1 MSQPRYTPDETV
13 RRGQDLYERDIRA
26 KVEPG
31 NIGKYLVIDIE
42 TGEYKLGSDYHLL
55 ARQVLAKKPDAA
67 LCVLRIGYPA
77 AGRIGGRFGA
87 ARG

>member
-1 MSQPRYTPDETV
+1 MNQPRYTPEETV
-13 RRGQDLYERDIRA
+13 RRCQELYERDIRA

-31 NIGKYLVIDIE
+31 NIGKYLLVDIE
-42 TGEYKLGSDYHLL
+42 TGDYSIGTDYHTL
-55 ARQVLAKKPDAA
+55 ARQTLAQKPEAA

-87 ARG
+87 VRR